1 MRPSRGA
8 GGGGGVAERRSIYTN
23 YVPSLNFR
31 TIRFVYWGGSHVPVD
46 ILLLY
51 NIMRLPSS
59 LSQFRSIFLL
69 LICHRF
75 TCVISLFQSHDVCRN
90 FTLTGPRWWQGVFFY
105 FLLCLFSP
113 APSLLQCK
121 VCTANNGFTCK
132 RDSSHDLETC
142 RPDQHLCI
150 TYEFLALG
158 TTTRFERRCS
168 TLEEYKNLIDAC
180 YSPPPAGL
188 VVDSACFVAHCNN
201 DGCKADIQH

>member
-1 MRPSRGA
+1 MRPSRWV
-8 GGGGGVAERRSIYTN
+8 GGGGGSGGVLAN
-23 YVPSLNFR
+23 YVLSLNFR
-31 TIRFVYWGGSHVPVD
+31 TIRFMCWGGSHVPVD

>member
-1 MRPSRGA
+1 MKTSA
-8 GGGGGVAERRSIYTN
+8 VIFMAFFVAK
-23 YVPSLNFR
+23 
-31 TIRFVYWGGSHVPVD
+31 
-46 ILLLY
+46 
-51 NIMRLPSS
+51 
-59 LSQFRSIFLL
+59 
-69 LICHRF
+69 
-75 TCVISLFQSHDVCRN
+75 
-90 FTLTGPRWWQGVFFY
+90 
-105 FLLCLFSP
+105 FSVSATFP
-113 APSLLQCK
+113 NAAPSLLQCK

>member
-1 MRPSRGA
+1 MGW
-8 GGGGGVAERRSIYTN
+8 GGGGSGGVFTN
-23 YVPSLNFR
+23 YVLSLNFR
-31 TIRFVYWGGSHVPVD
+31 TIRFMYWGGSHVPVD

>member
-1 MRPSRGA
+1 MMPSRGA
-8 GGGGGVAERRSIYTN
+8 KGGGGSGGAGRGGLFTN
-23 YVPSLNFR
+23 YVPSLNFK

-51 NIMRLPSS
+51 NTMRLPSS
-59 LSQFRSIFLL
+59 LLQFRPVNLSPFYVCYLAVSKPWRL
-69 LICHRF
+69 WKFCPNRA
-75 TCVISLFQSHDVCRN
+75 SLTARS
-90 FTLTGPRWWQGVFFY
+90 FFN
-105 FLLCLFSP
+105 FLLCLFAP

-132 RDSSHDLETC
+132 RDSSHDLQTC

>member
-1 MRPSRGA
+1 MRPSRWVGV
-8 GGGGGVAERRSIYTN
+8 GGGGGSGGVFTN
-23 YVPSLNFR
+23 YVRSLNFR
-31 TIRFVYWGGSHVPVD
+31 TIRFMYWGGSHVPVD

-75 TCVISLFQSHDVCRN
+75 TCVIWLFQSHDVCRN

>member
-1 MRPSRGA
+1 MGW
-8 GGGGGVAERRSIYTN
+8 GGGTGGVFTN
-23 YVPSLNFR
+23 YVLSLNFR
-31 TIRFVYWGGSHVPVD
+31 TIRFMYWGGSHVPVD

-59 LSQFRSIFLL
+59 LSQFRSFFLL

>member
-1 MRPSRGA
+1 MRPSRWV
-8 GGGGGVAERRSIYTN
+8 GGGGGSGGVFAN
-23 YVPSLNFR
+23 YVLSLNFR
-31 TIRFVYWGGSHVPVD
+31 TIRFMYWGGSHVPVD

-90 FTLTGPRWWQGVFFY
+90 FTLTGPRWWQGVFFFY

>member
-1 MRPSRGA
+1 MCW
-8 GGGGGVAERRSIYTN
+8 GGEGGSGGVFTN

-31 TIRFVYWGGSHVPVD
+31 TTRLMYWGGSHVPVD

-69 LICHRF
+69 LTCHRF
-75 TCVISLFQSHDVCRN
+75 TCVIWLFQSHDVCRN
-90 FTLTGPRWWQGVFFY
+90 FTLTGPRWWQGVFFFY
-105 FLLCLFSP
+105 FLLCLVSP

>member
-1 MRPSRGA
+1 M
-8 GGGGGVAERRSIYTN
+8 
-23 YVPSLNFR
+23 
-31 TIRFVYWGGSHVPVD
+31 YWGESHVPVN

-59 LSQFRSIFLL
+59 HRSFGP

-75 TCVISLFQSHDVCRN
+75 TCQCYLAVPKPWRLWEFYPDRASLMARS
-90 FTLTGPRWWQGVFFY
+90 FFY

>member
-1 MRPSRGA
+1 MGLGA
-8 GGGGGVAERRSIYTN
+8 GGSGGVFTN
-23 YVPSLNFR
+23 YVLSLNFR
-31 TIRFVYWGGSHVPVD
+31 TIRFMYWGGSHVPVN

-75 TCVISLFQSHDVCRN
+75 TCVIWLLQSHDVCRN
-90 FTLTGPRWWQGVFFY
+90 FTLTGPRWWQGVFFFY

>member
-1 MRPSRGA
+1 MRPSRWV
-8 GGGGGVAERRSIYTN
+8 GGGGSGGVFTN
-23 YVPSLNFR
+23 YVLSLNFR
-31 TIRFVYWGGSHVPVD
+31 TIRFMYWGGSQVPVD

-75 TCVISLFQSHDVCRN
+75 TCVIWLFQSHDVCRN

>member
-1 MRPSRGA
+1 MGW
-8 GGGGGVAERRSIYTN
+8 GGSGGVFAN
-23 YVPSLNFR
+23 YVLSLNFR
-31 TIRFVYWGGSHVPVD
+31 TICFMSWGGSHVPVD

>member
-8 GGGGGVAERRSIYTN
+8 GRSEGVFTN

-51 NIMRLPSS
+51 NIMRLRSS

-75 TCVISLFQSHDVCRN
+75 TCVIWLFQSHDVCRN

-105 FLLCLFSP
+105 VLLCLFSP

-142 RPDQHLCI
+142 RPNQHLCI

>member
-1 MRPSRGA
+1 M
-8 GGGGGVAERRSIYTN
+8 
-23 YVPSLNFR
+23 
-31 TIRFVYWGGSHVPVD
+31 YWGGSHVPVD
-46 ILLLY
+46 ILLRY

-90 FTLTGPRWWQGVFFY
+90 FTRTGPRWWQGVFFY

>member
-1 MRPSRGA
+1 MGW
-8 GGGGGVAERRSIYTN
+8 GGGGGSGGVFTN
-23 YVPSLNFR
+23 YVLSLNFR
-31 TIRFVYWGGSHVPVD
+31 TIRFMYWGGSHVPVD

-75 TCVISLFQSHDVCRN
+75 TCFISLFQSHDVCRN
-90 FTLTGPRWWQGVFFY
+90 FTLTGPRWWQEVFFFY

-180 YSPPPAGL
+180 YSPQPAGL

>member
-1 MRPSRGA
+1 MGWGRS
-8 GGGGGVAERRSIYTN
+8 GGVFTN
-23 YVPSLNFR
+23 YVLSLNFR
-31 TIRFVYWGGSHVPVD
+31 TIRFMYWGGSHVPVD

>member
-1 MRPSRGA
+1 MCWGGGE
-8 GGGGGVAERRSIYTN
+8 GGGGGVFTN

-31 TIRFVYWGGSHVPVD
+31 TTRFMYWGGSHVPVD

-51 NIMRLPSS
+51 NIMRLPLS

-75 TCVISLFQSHDVCRN
+75 TCVIWLFQSHDVCRN

>member
-1 MRPSRGA
+1 MGW
-8 GGGGGVAERRSIYTN
+8 GGGSGGVLAN
-23 YVPSLNFR
+23 YVLSLNFR
-31 TIRFVYWGGSHVPVD
+31 TIRFMCWGGSHVPVD

>member
-1 MRPSRGA
+1 MGW
-8 GGGGGVAERRSIYTN
+8 GGGSGGVFTN

-31 TIRFVYWGGSHVPVD
+31 TIRFMYWGGSHVPVD

-142 RPDQHLCI
+142 RPDQDLCI

>member
-1 MRPSRGA
+1 MGW
-8 GGGGGVAERRSIYTN
+8 GGGGSGGVLAN
-23 YVPSLNFR
+23 YVLSLNFR
-31 TIRFVYWGGSHVPVD
+31 TIRFMCWGGSHVPVD

>member
-1 MRPSRGA
+1 MRPSRWA
-8 GGGGGVAERRSIYTN
+8 GGGGSGGVFTN
-23 YVPSLNFR
+23 YVLSLNFR
-31 TIRFVYWGGSHVPVD
+31 TIRFMYWGGSHVPVD

>member
-1 MRPSRGA
+1 MRPSRWV
-8 GGGGGVAERRSIYTN
+8 GGGGSGGVLAN
-23 YVPSLNFR
+23 YVLSLNFR
-31 TIRFVYWGGSHVPVD
+31 TIRFMCWGGSHVPVD

>member
-1 MRPSRGA
+1 MGW
-8 GGGGGVAERRSIYTN
+8 GGGGSGGVFAN
-23 YVPSLNFR
+23 YVLSLNFR
-31 TIRFVYWGGSHVPVD
+31 TIRFMYWGGNHVPVD

>member
-1 MRPSRGA
+1 MRPSRWV
-8 GGGGGVAERRSIYTN
+8 GGGSGGVFAN
-23 YVPSLNFR
+23 YVLSLNFR
-31 TIRFVYWGGSHVPVD
+31 TIRFMYWGGSHVPVD

-59 LSQFRSIFLL
+59 LSRFRSIFLL

>member
-1 MRPSRGA
+1 MGW
-8 GGGGGVAERRSIYTN
+8 GGGSGGVFAN
-23 YVPSLNFR
+23 YVLSLNFR
-31 TIRFVYWGGSHVPVD
+31 TIRFMYWGGSHVPVD

-75 TCVISLFQSHDVCRN
+75 TRVISLFQSHDVYRN

>member
-1 MRPSRGA
+1 MRPSRWV
-8 GGGGGVAERRSIYTN
+8 GGGGGSGGVFAN
-23 YVPSLNFR
+23 YVLSLNFR
-31 TIRFVYWGGSHVPVD
+31 TIRFMYLGGSHVPVD

-75 TCVISLFQSHDVCRN
+75 TCVIWLFQSHDVCRN
-90 FTLTGPRWWQGVFFY
+90 FTLTGPRWWQGVIFN

-142 RPDQHLCI
+142 RPNQHLCI

>member
-1 MRPSRGA
+1 M
-8 GGGGGVAERRSIYTN
+8 
-23 YVPSLNFR
+23 
-31 TIRFVYWGGSHVPVD
+31 YWGGSYVPVD
-46 ILLLY
+46 ILLRY

-69 LICHRF
+69 LICPRF

>member
-1 MRPSRGA
+1 MGW
-8 GGGGGVAERRSIYTN
+8 GGGSGGVFTN

-31 TIRFVYWGGSHVPVD
+31 TTRFMYWGGSHVPVD
-46 ILLLY
+46 ILLRY

-90 FTLTGPRWWQGVFFY
+90 FTLTGRRWWQGVFFY

>member
-1 MRPSRGA
+1 MGW
-8 GGGGGVAERRSIYTN
+8 GGSGGVFAN
-23 YVPSLNFR
+23 YVLSLNFR
-31 TIRFVYWGGSHVPVD
+31 TICFMSWGGSHVPVD

-59 LSQFRSIFLL
+59 LSQFRFIFLL

>member
-1 MRPSRGA
+1 MRSSRGA
-8 GGGGGVAERRSIYTN
+8 GRGSGGVFTN

-31 TIRFVYWGGSHVPVD
+31 TRRFGYWGGSHVPVD

-51 NIMRLPSS
+51 DIMRLPSS
-59 LSQFRSIFLL
+59 LVARRSS
-69 LICHRF
+69 LICHHF
-75 TCVISLFQSHDVCRN
+75 TCVIWLFQSHDVFGN
-90 FTLTGPRWWQGVFFY
+90 FTLTGPRWWQGVFLN
-105 FLLCLFSP
+105 FLLCLFSL

-121 VCTANNGFTCK
+121 VCTAKNGFTCK

>member
-1 MRPSRGA
+1 MGL
-8 GGGGGVAERRSIYTN
+8 GGGGSGGVFTN
-23 YVPSLNFR
+23 YVLSLNFR
-31 TIRFVYWGGSHVPVD
+31 TIRFTYWGGSHVPVD

-75 TCVISLFQSHDVCRN
+75 TWVIWLFQSHGVCRN

>member
-1 MRPSRGA
+1 MGW
-8 GGGGGVAERRSIYTN
+8 GGGGGGSGGVFTN
-23 YVPSLNFR
+23 YVRSLNFR
-31 TIRFVYWGGSHVPVD
+31 TIRFMYWGGSHVPVD

-75 TCVISLFQSHDVCRN
+75 TCVIWLFQSHDVCRN

>member
-1 MRPSRGA
+1 MGW
-8 GGGGGVAERRSIYTN
+8 GGGSGGVFTN
-23 YVPSLNFR
+23 YVLSLNFR
-31 TIRFVYWGGSHVPVD
+31 TIRFMYWGGSHVPVD

-75 TCVISLFQSHDVCRN
+75 TCVIWLFQSHDVCRN
-90 FTLTGPRWWQGVFFY
+90 FTLTGPRLWQGAVFY

-132 RDSSHDLETC
+132 RNSSHDLETC

>member
-1 MRPSRGA
+1 MRPSRWAWGR
-8 GGGGGVAERRSIYTN
+8 GGSGGVFTN
-23 YVPSLNFR
+23 YVLSLNFR
-31 TIRFVYWGGSHVPVD
+31 TIRFMYWGGSHVPVN

-75 TCVISLFQSHDVCRN
+75 TCVIWLFQSHDVCRN
-90 FTLTGPRWWQGVFFY
+90 FTLSGPRWWQRVFFY

-132 RDSSHDLETC
+132 RNSSHDLETC

>member
-1 MRPSRGA
+1 MRPSRWV
-8 GGGGGVAERRSIYTN
+8 GGGSGGVLAN
-23 YVPSLNFR
+23 YVLSLNFR
-31 TIRFVYWGGSHVPVD
+31 TIRFMCWGGSHVPVD

>member
-1 MRPSRGA
+1 M
-8 GGGGGVAERRSIYTN
+8 
-23 YVPSLNFR
+23 
-31 TIRFVYWGGSHVPVD
+31 YWGGSYVPVD
-46 ILLLY
+46 ILLRY

-69 LICHRF
+69 LICPRF

-113 APSLLQCK
+113 APSLLRCK

>member
-1 MRPSRGA
+1 MGW
-8 GGGGGVAERRSIYTN
+8 GGGSGGVFTN
-23 YVPSLNFR
+23 YVLSLNFR
-31 TIRFVYWGGSHVPVD
+31 TIRFMYWGGSHVPVD